1 MEVGPPHEV
10 DGGIGLEVRSDAVDA
25 ARRAVHVRMADA
37 RLPATSDASLVAG
50 LLLAMRRG
58 EPLRIPGPVDA
69 GLRARSDEV
78 QAIFATWDRALRP
91 TSRWYRRVPVEAA
104 EATSPT
110 TAGPTAATAAFFTG
124 GVDSFHTALRHRDRL
139 DLLVYVH
146 GFDVALDDVDLR
158 RRVSAHLR
166 AAADDLGIELLEIE
180 SDLQALGD
188 AHGVGWPDYHGAALA
203 TVAHLLAPRVGRVLV
218 PATHT
223 YAHLEGL
230 GSHPLVDRLW
240 SSAAMEV
247 VHDGADA
254 TRADKLRAIADEPTA
269 RRHLRVCW
277 ENRDGAYNCGQCEK
291 CVRTGV
297 AVRVAGVEGAFPT
310 IPAPSLAQVAR
321 VRATGRGSPWSEL
334 RDELAATGASPRLRA
349 ATDLVLARRQLA
361 RWAWTRRWF
370 A

>member
-10 DGGIGLEVRSDAVDA
+10 DGGIGLEVRSDAPDA
-25 ARRAVHVRMADA
+25 ARRAVHVRMPGA
-37 RLPATSDASLVAG
+37 RLPTTSDAALVAG
-50 LLLAMRRG
+50 LLPAMRRG
-58 EPLRIPGPVDA
+58 EPLRIEGPVDA

-91 TSRWYRRVPVEAA
+91 RSRWYRRVAVEAG
-104 EATSPT
+104 ATPTATPT
-110 TAGPTAATAAFFTG
+110 TAPATAAFFTG
-124 GVDSFHTALRHRDRL
+124 GVDSFHTALRHRRDL

-146 GFDVALDDVDLR
+146 GFDVALDDLPLR

-166 AAADDLGIELLEIE
+166 AAADDLGIELLEVE

-203 TVAHLLAPRVGRVLV
+203 TIGHLLAPRVGRVLV

-240 SSAAMEV
+240 SSAAIEI

-254 TRADKLRAIADEPTA
+254 TRADKLRAIAEEPTA

-277 ENRDGAYNCGQCEK
+277 ENRDGAYNCGRCEK

-297 AVRVAGVEGAFPT
+297 AVRVAGLEGAFPT
-310 IPAPSLAQVAR
+310 IAAPSLAQVAR
-321 VRATGRGSPWSEL
+321 ARATGRGSPWSEL
-334 RDELAATGASPRLRA
+334 RDELAVTGANPRLRA
-349 ATDLVLARRQLA
+349 ATDLVLARHQLA